1 MNPMD
6 PHNLPDSLFRE
17 YRAGLRYK
25 NALGG
30 RGMAEQNRINGRF
43 YIGDQWHGAR
53 CGESRP
59 LVRHNII
66 KRIADYKMAVVG
78 AAPVAVEYTAEGVPA
93 TAATLRAVERL
104 RDAGAG
110 GKPTAAASPEEE
122 AALVASAL
130 SDYFRVT
137 AERVNFTDLKDRVL
151 RDAYITGTGVLYTYW
166 DEGIPT
172 GQYADFSRTA
182 PIGGDIACEV
192 LDIDSVFFGDPAE
205 EDVQAQPYILIAQR
219 RGVADLRRQARRRGC
234 PDWRNIVPDREGPL
248 PEDEDAPGGR
258 KATLLTRFWK
268 EWDETGE
275 RYTIMAAQV
284 CRGVVVRPPWDLGVR
299 LYPLAVF
306 RWERGR
312 GGAYG
317 ESEITYLIPNQIAI
331 NRMITAS
338 VWAVMMMGMPIMV
351 VNGDVVTQPIT
362 NDPGQVVQVFGT
374 GEDADKAIR
383 YVSPPAFSPQFDQN
397 IASLIENT
405 LAQAGVNNAVLGDVR
420 PDNTSAIVAV
430 REAAILPLQ
439 VVQNRFYGFCEDAA
453 RVWAEFWIT
462 QYGRRSLKIQDERGT
477 WYLPFDG
484 NRWRDLLLHVRVDV
498 GASTLFSESRAVQTL
513 DTLLDREVIT
523 PAQYLSRLP
532 RGAVPNLAGLIREL
546 NKESDSHEAEDSGS
560 RPAGESA
567 KGRNDAGGDA

>member
-1 MNPMD
+1 M
-6 PHNLPDSLFRE
+6 
-17 YRAGLRYK
+17 
-25 NALGG
+25 
-30 RGMAEQNRINGRF
+30 
-43 YIGDQWHGAR
+43 
-53 CGESRP
+53 
-59 LVRHNII
+59 
-66 KRIADYKMAVVG
+66 
-78 AAPVAVEYTAEGVPA
+78 
-93 TAATLRAVERL
+93 
-104 RDAGAG
+104 
-110 GKPTAAASPEEE
+110 
-122 AALVASAL
+122 
-130 SDYFRVT
+130 
-137 AERVNFTDLKDRVL
+137 
-151 RDAYITGTGVLYTYW
+151 
-166 DEGIPT
+166 
-172 GQYADFSRTA
+172 
-182 PIGGDIACEV
+182 
-192 LDIDSVFFGDPAE
+192 
-205 EDVQAQPYILIAQR
+205 
-219 RGVADLRRQARRRGC
+219 
-234 PDWRNIVPDREGPL
+234 
-248 PEDEDAPGGR
+248 
-258 KATLLTRFWK
+258 
-268 EWDETGE
+268 
-275 RYTIMAAQV
+275 
-284 CRGVVVRPPWDLGVR
+284 R

-513 DTLLDREVIT
+513 DNLLDREVIT

-567 KGRNDAGGDA
+567 NGRNDAGGDA

>member
-1 MNPMD
+1 M
-6 PHNLPDSLFRE
+6 
-17 YRAGLRYK
+17 
-25 NALGG
+25 
-30 RGMAEQNRINGRF
+30 
-43 YIGDQWHGAR
+43 
-53 CGESRP
+53 
-59 LVRHNII
+59 
-66 KRIADYKMAVVG
+66 
-78 AAPVAVEYTAEGVPA
+78 
-93 TAATLRAVERL
+93 
-104 RDAGAG
+104 
-110 GKPTAAASPEEE
+110 
-122 AALVASAL
+122 ASAL

-219 RGVADLRRQARRRGC
+219 RGVDDLRRQARRRGC

-284 CRGVVVRPPWDLGVR
+284 CRAWWCARPGIWGCGCTLWPSSAGS
-299 LYPLAVF
+299 
-306 RWERGR
+306 G
-312 GGAYG
+312 GGAARTG
-317 ESEITYLIPNQIAI
+317 KAKSPTSSPTRSPSTDDHRQRLG
-331 NRMITAS
+331 RDDD
-338 VWAVMMMGMPIMV
+338 GMPIMV

-513 DTLLDREVIT
+513 DNLLDREVIT

-560 RPAGESA
+560 HPAGESA
-567 KGRNDAGGDA
+567 NGRNDASGDA

>member
-166 DEGIPT
+166 DERIPT

-219 RGVADLRRQARRRGC
+219 RGVDDLRRQARRRGC

-284 CRGVVVRPPWDLGVR
+284 CRGVVVRPPWNLGVR

-383 YVSPPAFSPQFDQN
+383 YVSPPAFSPPVRPEHRLSHREHPGPGGGQQRRAGGCAPGQHLRHCGGAGSGHPAPAGGAEPLLRLLRGRGPGVGGVLDHPVRP
-397 IASLIENT
+397 AEPENPGR
-405 LAQAGVNNAVLGDVR
+405 AGDVV
-420 PDNTSAIVAV
+420 SALR
-430 REAAILPLQ
+430 REP
-439 VVQNRFYGFCEDAA
+439 
-453 RVWAEFWIT
+453 
-462 QYGRRSLKIQDERGT
+462 
-477 WYLPFDG
+477 
-484 NRWRDLLLHVRVDV
+484 
-498 GASTLFSESRAVQTL
+498 
-513 DTLLDREVIT
+513 
-523 PAQYLSRLP
+523 
-532 RGAVPNLAGLIREL
+532 LAGFAAACAGGRGGLHPVQREPGGADPRQ
-546 NKESDSHEAEDSGS
+546 SA
-560 RPAGESA
+560 RPAGHHPGAVSQPSA
-567 KGRNDAGGDA
+567 PGRGAQPGGPHPGIEQGE

>member
-166 DEGIPT
+166 DERIPT

-219 RGVADLRRQARRRGC
+219 RGVDDLRRQARRRGC
-234 PDWRNIVPDREGPL
+234 PTGGTSSPTGR
-248 PEDEDAPGGR
+248 APCPR
-258 KATLLTRFWK
+258 TR
-268 EWDETGE
+268 T
-275 RYTIMAAQV
+275 RPAAE
-284 CRGVVVRPPWDLGVR
+284 RPP
-299 LYPLAVF
+299 
-306 RWERGR
+306 
-312 GGAYG
+312 
-317 ESEITYLIPNQIAI
+317 
-331 NRMITAS
+331 
-338 VWAVMMMGMPIMV
+338 
-351 VNGDVVTQPIT
+351 
-362 NDPGQVVQVFGT
+362 
-374 GEDADKAIR
+374 
-383 YVSPPAFSPQFDQN
+383 
-397 IASLIENT
+397 
-405 LAQAGVNNAVLGDVR
+405 
-420 PDNTSAIVAV
+420 
-430 REAAILPLQ
+430 
-439 VVQNRFYGFCEDAA
+439 C
-453 RVWAEFWIT
+453 
-462 QYGRRSLKIQDERGT
+462 
-477 WYLPFDG
+477 
-484 NRWRDLLLHVRVDV
+484 
-498 GASTLFSESRAVQTL
+498 
-513 DTLLDREVIT
+513 
-523 PAQYLSRLP
+523 
-532 RGAVPNLAGLIREL
+532 
-546 NKESDSHEAEDSGS
+546 
-560 RPAGESA
+560 
-567 KGRNDAGGDA
+567 